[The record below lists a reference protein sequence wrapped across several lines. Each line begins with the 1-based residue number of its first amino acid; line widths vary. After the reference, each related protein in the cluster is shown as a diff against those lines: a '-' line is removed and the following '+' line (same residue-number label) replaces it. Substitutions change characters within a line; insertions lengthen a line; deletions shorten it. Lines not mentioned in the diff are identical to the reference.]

1 MSHSVTRSAAP
12 GVSAQTQAL
21 AFREMSA
28 MLHAGMP
35 LDGALDMAG
44 KTGPFHFRNAL
55 KDIAIEVSNGSP
67 ASEGFAAYKTMF
79 HGVVPAVVRSAEMT
93 GNLEYAFALLAEF
106 FEDEADLRRTLQN
119 AMIYPG
125 CVTATAIGAV
135 FILAF
140 LGFMQNTIA
149 VIMLKVLAMIAIVW
163 FALRFRFFQQIVRHV
178 AMIIP
183 FFGGIMHQLAVARF
197 CQTFGMMT
205 KAGVPYLEGLEA
217 TMPVVQHPMVDRA
230 VQNVYYGVKNG
241 STIEQC
247 IRSQPAF
254 PAILTNLVGAGEA
267 SGSIDDMLIK
277 ASKFLKEDAK
287 YKIAN
292 SAKMAGP
299 AMIIILAIIVGL
311 ILVTFLQGYFNMIMG
326 ILED

>member
-12 GVSAQTQAL
+12 GVNAQTQAM
-21 AFREMSA
+21 AFRELSA

-44 KTGPFHFRNAL
+44 KTGPFHFRNAMH
-55 KDIAIEVSNGSP
+55 DIAAMVSNGQP
-67 ASEGFAAYKTMF
+67 ASDGFREYKTMF
-79 HGVVPAVVRSAEMT
+79 HSVVPAVVGSAEQT

-106 FEDEADLRRTLQN
+106 FEDEADLKRTLQN

-135 FILAF
+135 FVLAF
-140 LGFMQNTIA
+140 LGFMQNTIG
-149 VIMLKVLAMIAIVW
+149 VILLKVVAGIFLFW
-163 FALRFRFFQQIVRHV
+163 LALRFRFFQNMVRYV
-178 AMIIP
+178 AMIVP

-205 KAGVPYLEGLEA
+205 RAGVPYLEGLEA
-217 TMPVVQHPMVDRA
+217 TMPVVQHPLVDRA
-230 VQNVYYGVKNG
+230 VQNLYYGIKNG

-254 PAILTNLVGAGEA
+254 PAIMTNLVGAGEA
-267 SGSIDDMLIK
+267 SGSIDDMLLK
-277 ASKFLKEDAK
+277 SAKYLKEDAK

-299 AMIIILAIIVGL
+299 AMTIILGIIVAL
-311 ILVTFLQGYFNMIMG
+311 ILVSFLQGYFKMLFSLLN
-326 ILED
+326 D